1 MSAATVEHV
10 EPWTEDDYLALGETQ
25 QRIELIDGGLLV
37 SPGPAIP
44 HQLVVHRLADALEA
58 AAPSGWLVVEGGNVH
73 VGPSRI
79 LIPDVLVTDAPLDT
93 LVAPAAGVPFVA
105 EVVSPSSKAQDR
117 MFKPQ
122 LYAAAG
128 IPWYLRVELHGSNT
142 PELVLH
148 RLVEGAYA
156 QRAHVRAG
164 DTLTITGPFTAEIDP
179 ATLLPR

>member
-1 MSAATVEHV
+1 MSAATLDHV
-10 EPWTEDDYLALGETQ
+10 EPWTEDDYFALGETQ

-44 HQLVVHRLADALEA
+44 HQVVVHRLADALDA

-79 LIPDVLVTDAPLDT
+79 LIPDVLVTDVPLDT
-93 LVAPAAGVPFVA
+93 LVAPAANVSFVA

-117 MFKPQ
+117 MLKPQ

-128 IPWYLRVELHGSNT
+128 IPWYLRVELHGAES
-142 PELVLH
+142 PELVMH
-148 RLVEGAYA
+148 RLVGDTYA
-156 QRAHVRAG
+156 QHAHVCAG
-164 DTLTITGPFTAEIDP
+164 DTLAIAEPFPAEIDP
-179 ATLLPR
+179 AALLPG